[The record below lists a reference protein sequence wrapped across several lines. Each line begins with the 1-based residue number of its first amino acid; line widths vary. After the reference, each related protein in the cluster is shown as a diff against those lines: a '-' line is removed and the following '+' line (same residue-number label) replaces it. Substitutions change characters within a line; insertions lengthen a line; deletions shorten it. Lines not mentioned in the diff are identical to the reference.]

1 MKIVTID
8 DIRAF
13 RPKPCYDPGRYLA
26 DDWSGTAL
34 DILAVEECPAE
45 DRLWVVLRTQCV
57 EQSLLNAFAR
67 WCALSVAHLWQ
78 SPMPD
83 VVRQFLET
91 GDEMLRSAAWAAAWS
106 AAGAAARSAAWSAAS
121 DAARAAT
128 WAAASAATSAAQV
141 EHLRGLLAEED

>member
-91 GDEMLRSAAWAAAWS
+91 GDEMLRTAA
-106 AAGAAARSAAWSAAS
+106 
-121 DAARAAT
+121 